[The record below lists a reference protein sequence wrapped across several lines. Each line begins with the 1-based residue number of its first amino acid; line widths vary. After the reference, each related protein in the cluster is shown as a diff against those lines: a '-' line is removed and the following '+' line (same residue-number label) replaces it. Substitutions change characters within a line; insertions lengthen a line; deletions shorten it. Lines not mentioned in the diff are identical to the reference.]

1 MIKMKC
7 LRCGT
12 EVKEGTKYCD
22 KCGFDVEKQKEY
34 QIIYKEVDPELENGK
49 KTNLIDFPVL
59 TFIFGILSM
68 INAILLMSTRPIAV
82 IFIISFFIIFVS
94 CFIFSTKKAKVKLRP
109 FRDVGIIIAFVALAL
124 VLIFLF
130 QNIFI

>member
-1 MIKMKC
+1 MKC

-109 FRDVGIIIAFVALAL
+109 FREVGIIIAFVALAL

-130 QNIFI
+130 KNIFI